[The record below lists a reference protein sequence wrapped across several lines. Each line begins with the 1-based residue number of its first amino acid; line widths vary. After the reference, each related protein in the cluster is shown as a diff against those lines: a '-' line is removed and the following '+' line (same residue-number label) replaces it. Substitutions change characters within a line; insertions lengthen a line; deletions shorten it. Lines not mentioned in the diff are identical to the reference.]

1 MTACDKVPDSDGQAI
16 LIRDTLQTC
25 FGGEN
30 KALKCGKQGLKIIS
44 MIVLEAHFLKF
55 IGL

>member
-1 MTACDKVPDSDGQAI
+1 MTACGKVPDSDGQAI

-30 KALKCGKQGLKIIS
+30 KALKCGKEGLKIIS
-44 MIVLEAHFLKF
+44 MIVLEAHFLTF